1 MYSDQIN
8 RLQLPGHLHRKE
20 ETSWMKK
27 IVNFV
32 EDGPTSLGRPEL
44 RWKDVVNSGL
54 RKKCWSLT
62 LEKCY
67 QTSDAADW
75 TSTHSEWNTDMKYMK
90 WKRIRLVGKY
100 LRQIIERTNVF
111 SKIYNILGFKNFL
124 YLLYSTQCIFFSLC
138 LFISMYYFIILF
150 MFDTRE

>member
-67 QTSDAADW
+67 QISDAADW

-111 SKIYNILGFKNFL
+111 KNIQYFRI
-124 YLLYSTQCIFFSLC
+124 QEFF
-138 LFISMYYFIILF
+138 IFIILNAMYF
-150 MFDTRE
+150 FFTVSFYIHVLFYHPFHV